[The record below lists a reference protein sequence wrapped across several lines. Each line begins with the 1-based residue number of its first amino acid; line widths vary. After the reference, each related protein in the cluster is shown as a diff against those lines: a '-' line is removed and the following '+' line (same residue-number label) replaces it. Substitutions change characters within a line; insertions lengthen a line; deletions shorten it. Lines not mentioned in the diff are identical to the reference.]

1 MVHQTIFQIHERIEN
16 MKNKIE
22 FYSDDFKAMS
32 SKEYSA
38 FMIKI
43 MSVKSIQKIQAT
55 GEINDTT
62 TK

>member
-1 MVHQTIFQIHERIEN
+1 
-16 MKNKIE
+16 
-22 FYSDDFKAMS
+22 MS

-43 MSVKSIQKIQAT
+43 MSVKSIQKIQAI

>member
-1 MVHQTIFQIHERIEN
+1 

-43 MSVKSIQKIQAT
+43 MSIKSIQKTQAT
-55 GEINDTT
+55 GEINDTA